1 MKKAFQNIV
10 AAVFAVMIIISL
22 VPGNIHAYET
32 ETKANEEIVEIIEAP
47 ADMEV
52 KFETE
57 KADSK
62 LIEEIRSPRAAYESW
77 SMLEL
82 FAMLFTILSGLFMI
96 LKTA

>member
-1 MKKAFQNIV
+1 MNKAFQNIV

-32 ETKANEEIVEIIEAP
+32 KTKANEEIVEIIEAP

-62 LIEEIRSPRAAYESW
+62 LIEEIRSPGAAYESW
-77 SMLEL
+77 SMFEL

>member
-1 MKKAFQNIV
+1 
-10 AAVFAVMIIISL
+10 
-22 VPGNIHAYET
+22 
-32 ETKANEEIVEIIEAP
+32 
-47 ADMEV
+47 MEV

-77 SMLEL
+77 SMFEL